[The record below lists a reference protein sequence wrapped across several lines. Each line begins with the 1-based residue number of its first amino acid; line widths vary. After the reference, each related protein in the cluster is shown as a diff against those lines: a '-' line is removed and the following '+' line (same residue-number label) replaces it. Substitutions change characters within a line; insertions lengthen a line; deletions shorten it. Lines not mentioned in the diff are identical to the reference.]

1 MENIDNTI
9 IILNDIV
16 SSAQQLIFQLED
28 QKKNYTS
35 DINTSDLK
43 KKEYESNDDAKEVLK
58 PKKARKPRTK
68 KTVVLIDDSD
78 DKPLVVQ
85 V

>member
-16 SSAQQLIFQLED
+16 ASAQQLIFQLED
-28 QKKNYTS
+28 QKKNTS

-43 KKEYESNDDAKEVLK
+43 KKDYESNDDAKEVLK
-58 PKKARKPRTK
+58 PKKPRKPRTK

>member
-1 MENIDNTI
+1 MDNIVNTI

-16 SSAQQLIFQLED
+16 ASAQQLIFQLED

-58 PKKARKPRTK
+58 PKKPRKPRTK